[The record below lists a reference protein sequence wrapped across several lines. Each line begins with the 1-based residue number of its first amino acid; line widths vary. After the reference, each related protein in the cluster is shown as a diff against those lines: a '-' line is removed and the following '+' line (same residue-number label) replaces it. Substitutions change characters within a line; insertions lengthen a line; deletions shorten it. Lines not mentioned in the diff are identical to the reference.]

1 MDEEYRSL
9 VGNCILYTW
18 LYTIYY
24 IIILYVSHCIA
35 VIVDDDHWCAV
46 DEYPASCGRL
56 TVWLGSISIH
66 ILLFHILNIN
76 RHTFLH
82 IYTIYI
88 RTNIYSHTAINIPWK
103 LTKLNKKL
111 FFPLQIENIITPLLL
126 TVITAYRVQHI
137 LLMFYSAVSNIGHN
151 QQTNCASCASISIG
165 NPWQLTNAQWTDGD
179 CRSVSIST
187 IVCWEHSSMAE
198 W

>member
-1 MDEEYRSL
+1 M
-9 VGNCILYTW
+9 
-18 LYTIYY
+18 
-24 IIILYVSHCIA
+24 
-35 VIVDDDHWCAV
+35 IVDDDHWCAV

-82 IYTIYI
+82 IYTIY
-88 RTNIYSHTAINIPWK
+88 TQHTAFVHKYIFSCIHKIWK
-103 LTKLNKKL
+103 KKL
-111 FFPLQIENIITPLLL
+111 YFPLQIENIITPLLL

-165 NPWQLTNAQWTDGD
+165 TLWQLTNAQWTDGD

>member
-1 MDEEYRSL
+1 MQ
-9 VGNCILYTW
+9 
-18 LYTIYY
+18 
-24 IIILYVSHCIA
+24 CIA

-88 RTNIYSHTAINIPWK
+88 RTHTAFVTNIYCHAASITAINIP
-103 LTKLNKKL
+103 
-111 FFPLQIENIITPLLL
+111 
-126 TVITAYRVQHI
+126 
-137 LLMFYSAVSNIGHN
+137 
-151 QQTNCASCASISIG
+151 
-165 NPWQLTNAQWTDGD
+165 
-179 CRSVSIST
+179 
-187 IVCWEHSSMAE
+187 
-198 W
+198 

>member
-1 MDEEYRSL
+1 MMIIGVRWMSIQPA
-9 VGNCILYTW
+9 VGGWLSGWDQYQYT
-18 LYTIYY
+18 YCSSIF
-24 IIILYVSHCIA
+24 
-35 VIVDDDHWCAV
+35 
-46 DEYPASCGRL
+46 
-56 TVWLGSISIH
+56 SISIG
-66 ILLFHILNIN
+66 ILF
-76 RHTFLH
+76 
-82 IYTIYI
+82 YTYI
-88 RTNIYSHTAINIPWK
+88 QYTHSTLLLYTNIYSHVY
-103 LTKLNKKL
+103 TKYEEKKL
-111 FFPLQIENIITPLLL
+111 YFPLQIENIITPLLL

-137 LLMFYSAVSNIGHN
+137 LWMFYSAVSNIGHN